1 MSYGTKVKG
10 HMYSESKTSVQNTE
24 HNKYFPSIMSRIV
37 LFRDLLISKGMLNST
52 ASAAFL

>member
-1 MSYGTKVKG
+1 MSYGIKVKG

-37 LFRDLLISKGMLNST
+37 LFSDLFSKGMLNST